1 MTTHDNLDIS
11 VDELLRNH
19 WTGQAGTDE
28 EFDAAPKYSGSD
40 LHQFWEQRAQ
50 LIRRLV
56 LDQSGPNPEDGLQ
69 LKPRHILAPEAFEM
83 LVRLEPTDVAQDLI
97 ATCTAY
103 PDIDELNH
111 GIDLLRQYY
120 TDLVSA
126 FPDMTVEIHRSDAGR
141 TDWQIVKTQ
150 PAARLLEEQTTFDF
164 FPMTMIGKAML

>member
-19 WTGQAGTDE
+19 WTGQAGTDD

-40 LHQFWEQRAQ
+40 LHQFWGQRAQ

-69 LKPRHILAPEAFEM
+69 LKPRHILAPEAFKVF
-83 LVRLEPTDVAQDLI
+83 VRLEADYHPELV

-111 GIDLLRQYY
+111 GIDDLHQYY
-120 TDLVSA
+120 TELSFA

-150 PAARLLEEQTTFDF
+150 PAAHLLEKQNTFDF